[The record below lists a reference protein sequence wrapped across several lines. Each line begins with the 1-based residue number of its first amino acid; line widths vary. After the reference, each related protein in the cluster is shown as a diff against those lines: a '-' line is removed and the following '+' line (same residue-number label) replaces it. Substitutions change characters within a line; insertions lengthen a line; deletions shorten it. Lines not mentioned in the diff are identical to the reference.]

1 MIEKESCME
10 LVINIV
16 YGLLIKSY
24 VYLKYY

>member
-10 LVINIV
+10 FVINIV
-16 YGLLIKSY
+16 YGLLIESY